1 MPERPKRTSKPVSK
15 TIGRAQP
22 KSRAQADA
30 AVARSDEVQPASEGW
45 PLTPDGR
52 PMAKLEMSASE
63 LLPTGQ
69 FANVSVGPGRLTL
82 FIDPQE
88 EGGIRQ
94 EEQDTI
100 AKAMNQM
107 SDLIQID
114 VIAVQRNL
122 VLEGIQS
129 DNTSDDDK

>member
-1 MPERPKRTSKPVSK
+1 MAERPKRTSKPVSK
-15 TIGRAQP
+15 TLGRAQP

-30 AVARSDEVQPASEGW
+30 AVERSDEVQPVSEGW
-45 PLTPDGR
+45 PHTPDGR
-52 PMAKLEMSASE
+52 PMAKLEMASSE

-88 EGGIRQ
+88 DGGIPK
-94 EEQDTI
+94 EEQDNI

-107 SDLIQID
+107 AELVEVD
-114 VIAVQRNL
+114 VIGVQRAL
-122 VLEGIQS
+122 VLESIQS
-129 DNTSDDDK
+129 DNSDDDSK

>member
-15 TIGRAQP
+15 TIGREQP

-30 AVARSDEVQPASEGW
+30 AVARSDDMRPASDGW

-82 FIDPQE
+82 FIDPQDD
-88 EGGIRQ
+88 GGIPQ
-94 EEQDTI
+94 EEQDAI

-107 SDLIQID
+107 SDLVQID
-114 VIAVQRNL
+114 VIGVQRNL
-122 VLEGIQS
+122 VLESIQS
-129 DNTSDDDK
+129 DNSNDDDK